1 MPEKKSRSHFF
12 DLKIPLGSLLSFYG
26 LILLLYGLFGPRHI
40 YEKSLGLNVNL
51 IWGAVIMVVGALF
64 LGFAHFRRRDSH

>member
-1 MPEKKSRSHFF
+1 MPEKKSGSHFF

-26 LILLLYGLFGPRHI
+26 FILVLYGVFGPRYI

-51 IWGAVIMVVGALF
+51 IWGALILLIGGLF
-64 LGFAHFRRRDSH
+64 LGFAHFRRRNSN

>member
-1 MPEKKSRSHFF
+1 MPEKKSGSHFF

-26 LILLLYGLFGPRHI
+26 FILVLYGVFGPRYI

-51 IWGAVIMVVGALF
+51 IWGVLILLIGGLF
-64 LGFAHFRRRDSH
+64 LGFAHFRRRSSN

>member
-1 MPEKKSRSHFF
+1 MAEKKNGSHFF

-26 LILLLYGLFGPRHI
+26 LILVLYGLFGPRRI

-51 IWGAVIMVVGALF
+51 IWGVVIMVVGALF
-64 LGFAHFRRRDSH
+64 LGFAHFRRRASN

>member
-1 MPEKKSRSHFF
+1 MAEKKSGSHFF

-26 LILLLYGLFGPRHI
+26 FILVLYGVFGPRYI

-51 IWGAVIMVVGALF
+51 IWGVLILLIGGLF
-64 LGFAHFRRRDSH
+64 LGFAHFRRRSSN

>member
-1 MPEKKSRSHFF
+1 MPEKKSGSHFF

-26 LILLLYGLFGPRHI
+26 FILVLYGVFGPRYI

-51 IWGAVIMVVGALF
+51 IWGALILLIGGLF
-64 LGFAHFRRRDSH
+64 LGFAHFRRRSSN